1 MTTSQLPPA
10 GGCKPRCQVQNE
22 EGVPLELG
30 SLRLQELPR
39 SGGIPH
45 CVPGQPH
52 GSSLHQENLFSSEPL
67 RITPPPHT
75 HTHPECQASPQ
86 GWRIQSLT
94 PATWPMAWPARS

>member
-39 SGGIPH
+39 SGGTPH

-67 RITPPPHT
+67 RITPPPPHT
-75 HTHPECQASPQ
+75 HT
-86 GWRIQSLT
+86 QSAK
-94 PATWPMAWPARS
+94 PAPKAGEYNP